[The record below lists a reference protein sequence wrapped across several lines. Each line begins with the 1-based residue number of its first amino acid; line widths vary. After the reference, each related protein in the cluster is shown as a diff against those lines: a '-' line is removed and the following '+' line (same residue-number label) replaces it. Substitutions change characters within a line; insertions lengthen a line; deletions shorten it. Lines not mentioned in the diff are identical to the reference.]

1 MGEVASEPRI
11 TWGNRDFATN
21 MSAAATREES
31 PPLAQLLNRLAEL
44 AQVKGLWH
52 EDTLKHLYGLAG
64 CLLALDRPADAMG
77 AADLLSSKQAGRLQW
92 GEMYESNAQALRAHA
107 SALLGNR
114 KASHQAKRL
123 IGRPMPGSDK
133 EIASRWNETLRSYRA
148 DAQRMR
154 DDRNGL
160 DFLLEA
166 GHIQANAVK
175 SLLAAPPNF
184 AEKVSRGYDE
194 IKTALS
200 QLLEKGAASRSK
212 PMPVK
217 PGPNLGTPTLPPA
230 FQPKAADPKLV
241 REFKDRIRKH
251 PSFKSEPIL
260 QMILDL
266 SWMLYAL
273 ERAEE
278 AVAVIEAVLDYHQD
292 DEKFVFNT
300 EEGMQAVKLAALL
313 RKRLGGGARLEKYRV
328 ILDKLQDITEQVRLR
343 NKSIDRSAPDPRYAS
358 RRVLEEIVP
367 KGLAQARAEAR
378 RVMSFGRL
386 RTSLDKVAMALVRE
400 SYAGLPAERIRR
412 YLADGLEQYR
422 ERIEKGQ

>member
-1 MGEVASEPRI
+1 V
-11 TWGNRDFATN
+11 
-21 MSAAATREES
+21 
-31 PPLAQLLNRLAEL
+31 AEL
-44 AQVKGLWH
+44 ATVKGLWH
-52 EDTLKHLYGLAG
+52 EDTLKNLYGLAG
-64 CLLALDRPADAMG
+64 CLLALDRPADVMG
-77 AADLLSSKQAGRLQW
+77 AADLLSSKQAGRLRW

-107 SALLGNR
+107 SLLLGDK
-114 KASHQAKRL
+114 KAGYQAQRL
-123 IGRPMPGSDK
+123 IGRPMPASDK
-133 EIASRWNETLRSYRA
+133 DIASRWSETLRSYRA
-148 DAQRMR
+148 DAQRIR
-154 DDRNGL
+154 GVASDL
-160 DFLLEA
+160 DQVLEA

-175 SLLAAPPNF
+175 SLLTAPPNF
-184 AEKVSRGYDE
+184 AEKVGCVYDE

-200 QLLEKGAASRSK
+200 RLLEKGTTSRSA

-217 PGPNLGTPTLPPA
+217 PDPNLGTPTLPPA
-230 FQPKAADPKLV
+230 FQPKGTDPKLV
-241 REFKDRIRKH
+241 REFKDRIRRH
-251 PSFKSEPIL
+251 PSFKSEPTL

-273 ERAEE
+273 ERADE

-292 DEKFVFNT
+292 NEKFVFNT

-328 ILDKLQDITEQVRLR
+328 ILDKLQDITEQVRMR
-343 NKSIDRSAPDPRYAS
+343 NKSIDRSAPDPRDAS

-422 ERIEKGQ
+422 ERIERGQ